1 MHMLF
6 LKIRLSNL
14 CTVMNRPSEE
24 ELRFYIGCYT
34 TSETRGEIDGADK
47 NYENCFEKSRE
58 DGNINKQNEL
68 RILSYRILIVSSHI
82 HRYHIKLSTPVCNFC
97 NEQFP
102 HY

>member
-1 MHMLF
+1 MLF

-47 NYENCFEKSRE
+47 NYENCFKKAAKM
-58 DGNINKQNEL
+58 GI
-68 RILSYRILIVSSHI
+68 
-82 HRYHIKLSTPVCNFC
+82 
-97 NEQFP
+97 
-102 HY
+102 

>member
-1 MHMLF
+1 MLF

-34 TSETRGEIDGADK
+34 TSETRGEIDGADQ

-58 DGNINKQNEL
+58 DGNINKQNEFKIS
-68 RILSYRILIVSSHI
+68 RYRILMLSSHI
-82 HRYHIKLSTPVCNFC
+82 HRYHIKLSIPV
-97 NEQFP
+97 
-102 HY
+102 

>member
-58 DGNINKQNEL
+58 DGNINKLNKFKIS
-68 RILSYRILIVSSHI
+68 RYRIPMLSSQT
-82 HRYHIKLSTPVCNFC
+82 HRYHIKP
-97 NEQFP
+97 
-102 HY
+102 